1 VASIP
6 ELGKLVRVEP
16 KHVWSHE
23 AHSFTPWLA
32 QQDNLI
38 QLGEILGIELEL
50 EAVEQAVG
58 PFRADILCKQVGT
71 NHWVLIENQLE
82 KTDHLHLGQIL
93 TYAAGLD
100 AVTIV
105 WLSPQ
110 FTEEHR
116 ACLDW
121 LNRSTV
127 EGLNFF
133 GVQIE
138 VWQIG
143 DSKKAPRFHIV
154 SKPNQWSKSVATAS
168 ASLGNPQTRQTHLEY
183 WSAFRDRLARMG
195 GPVKPVKALPQNW
208 VSMSP
213 FGRGG
218 FSLGAATNKELNRI
232 KIELYLSG
240 KNSRGN
246 FLALMQKQSLIEER
260 LGKLTWN
267 DSASKDRNIMLF
279 LDPADP
285 TDREDWPRQHQ
296 WLIDTLGAFHATFSP
311 LIKTLVPLEIE
322 GSF

>member
-1 VASIP
+1 M
-6 ELGKLVRVEP
+6 EP
-16 KHVWSHE
+16 KQVWPHE

-32 QQDNLI
+32 EPDNLA
-38 QLGEILGIELEL
+38 QLGEVLGIELEL

-58 PFRADILCKQVGT
+58 PFRADILCKHIGT

-82 KTDHLHLGQIL
+82 RTDHSHLGQIL

-121 LNRSTV
+121 LNRFTT

-143 DSKKAPRFHIV
+143 DSMRAPRFHIV
-154 SKPNQWSKSVATAS
+154 SKPNEWSRSVAKAS
-168 ASLGNPQTRQTHLEY
+168 ATIGNPETAETQLEY
-183 WSAFRDRLARMG
+183 WSKFREALTQRG
-195 GPVKPVKALPQNW
+195 GPVKPVKPLAQNW
-208 VSMSP
+208 ISMSP
-213 FGRGG
+213 FKRGG
-218 FSLGAATNKELNRI
+218 FSFSVATNMGAKRI

-240 KNSRGN
+240 KNPHAR
-246 FLALMQKQSLIEER
+246 FVALKHHQAEVEAK
-260 LGKLTWN
+260 LGALTWY
-267 DSASKDRNIMLF
+267 DAASKDRMVQQF
-279 LDPADP
+279 LEGADP
-285 TDREDWPRQHQ
+285 MDKADWPRQHE
-296 WLIDTLGAFHATFSP
+296 WLVERLSAFYNAFAP
-311 LIKTLVPLEIE
+311 IIKSLEPAVFE
-322 GSF
+322 EQA